1 MSDPLSE
8 WRPAVDREIE
18 RVLPRALTQ
27 EYLRSFFG
35 EGRYEY
41 DAEAIED
48 ALSVPVWDLLDRGG
62 KRWRAV
68 VFLMLVDGFG
78 ADPDELLPYAVI
90 PEILHNGTIIVDD
103 VEDEAEMRRGEEAI
117 HRRYGQDIAL
127 NAGNALYFIPLKI
140 LERDPGDL
148 PPETRLAVY
157 EMLTYEL
164 NRTHL
169 GQGMDIRWHNDDA
182 VDITEAEYMEMS
194 ACKTG
199 CLGRI
204 VGRLAA
210 LVTGQSDETE
220 RALAEFMETV
230 CIAFQISDDVL
241 DVEHSVDPEST
252 GEFGKA
258 VGNDI
263 KEGKKTLMVVH
274 TVRNA
279 SDEDAARL
287 TEILA
292 ADDTTDEEA
301 LEAIDIMQQYGSVEY
316 ARERALALV
325 EESLDALHEVP
336 VDEETRAE
344 LAAFAEYVV
353 ERDV

>member
-1 MSDPLSE
+1 MSESLSE

-18 RVLPRALTQ
+18 RVLPRELTAD
-27 EYLRSFFG
+27 YLRTFFG

-41 DAEAIED
+41 DPDAIED
-48 ALSVPVWDLLDRGG
+48 ALSTPVWDLLDRGG

-68 VFLMLVDGFG
+68 VFLMLVEGFG
-78 ADPDELLPYAVI
+78 ADPETFLPYAVI

-103 VEDEAEMRRGEEAI
+103 VEDGAEIRRGEEAV
-117 HRRYGQDIAL
+117 HHRYGQDIAL

-140 LERDPGDL
+140 LERDPADL
-148 PPETRLAVY
+148 DPETRLAVY

-169 GQGMDIRWHNDDA
+169 GQGMDIRWHNSDEIA
-182 VDITEAEYMEMS
+182 ITEAEYMEMC

-210 LVTGQSDETE
+210 IVTDQSDDVESE
-220 RALAEFMETV
+220 LAAFMETV
-230 CIAFQISDDVL
+230 CIAFQIADDIL
-241 DVEHSVDPEST
+241 DVEHSLDEA
-252 GEFGKA
+252 GDFGKA
-258 VGNDI
+258 IGNDI
-263 KEGKKTLMVVH
+263 KEGKKTLIAVH
-274 TVRNA
+274 AVRNA
-279 SDEDAARL
+279 APEDAACL
-287 TEILA
+287 QEILA
-292 ADDTTDEEA
+292 ADDTTDAEALAAIEIMEEA
-301 LEAIDIMQQYGSVEY
+301 GSVEY
-316 ARERALALV
+316 ARERAIALV
-325 EESLDALHEVP
+325 EEAHDHLDDVP
-336 VDEETRAE
+336 LTDEIAAE